1 MPPLVV
7 IVKAPFLGKENY
19 LPWGWRSDTRSS
31 GSYSKH
37 LVLSEKCLMNYLL
50 QFKSSPLRCKARIQ
64 VPVMWMTCGFVS
76 SVPGKETSTPT
87 SVRHAWTLC
96 VSTDTGPNYQAA
108 IWRRSLQ
115 SSPLI
120 PSPVGYGWSIEEGKL
135 IVNWMSLV
143 VVVML
148 V

>member
-1 MPPLVV
+1 MPPVVV
-7 IVKAPFLGKENY
+7 IVKAPFLRKENY
-19 LPWGWRSDTRSS
+19 LHGGWQSDTWSS

-50 QFKSSPLRCKARIQ
+50 QSKSSPLRCKARIQ

-87 SVRHAWTLC
+87 SFWHAWTLC
-96 VSTDTGPNYQAA
+96 VSTESGPNYQAA

-115 SSPLI
+115 SCPQI
-120 PSPVGYGWSIEEGKL
+120 PSTVCYGWSIEEDKL
-135 IVNWMSLV
+135 IVNWMSV
-143 VVVML
+143 VVVVIL